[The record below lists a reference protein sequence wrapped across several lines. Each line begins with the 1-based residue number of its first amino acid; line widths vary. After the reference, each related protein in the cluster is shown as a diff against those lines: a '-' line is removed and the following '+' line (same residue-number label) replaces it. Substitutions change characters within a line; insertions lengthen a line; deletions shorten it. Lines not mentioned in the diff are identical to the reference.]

1 MSLEITLNQFQG
13 QCWTLSNA
21 ISKALC
27 STVIPPS
34 VSEFPTLLQCSQSL
48 SVEGIGKCHS
58 LLGVCSLVRAACG
71 GVKQLI
77 LAGFCPVL

>member
-1 MSLEITLNQFQG
+1 MSLEIALNQFQG

-34 VSEFPTLLQCSQSL
+34 VSEFPTLL
-48 SVEGIGKCHS
+48 
-58 LLGVCSLVRAACG
+58 
-71 GVKQLI
+71 
-77 LAGFCPVL
+77 